1 MAKRNPFSKEYY
13 TGRKDQFDLDYMIF
27 RKVKESATTLEELIA
42 HLEERFQFVIAKI
55 AEENARELLEGMEV
69 Q

>member
-27 RKVKESATTLEELIA
+27 RKAKESARTMEELISY
-42 HLEERFQFVIAKI
+42 LEEKFQFVIAKI